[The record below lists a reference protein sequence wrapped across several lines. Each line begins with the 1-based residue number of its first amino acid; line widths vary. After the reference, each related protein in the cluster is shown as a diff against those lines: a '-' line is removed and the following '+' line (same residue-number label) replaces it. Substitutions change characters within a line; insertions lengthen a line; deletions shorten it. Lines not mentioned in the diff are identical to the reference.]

1 MDFRRWHSL
10 YLSPKAGKY
19 YYRVSLK
26 RILAKPVRGG
36 EAIKTDRKL
45 IASTDIDAMRTALY
59 YCWRDDEDFIRLEF
73 RKGAENY
80 TLSIFHIDNNSH
92 ECFTL

>member
-36 EAIKTDRKL
+36 EAIKTDL
-45 IASTDIDAMRTALY
+45 N
-59 YCWRDDEDFIRLEF
+59 EV
-73 RKGAENY
+73 G
-80 TLSIFHIDNNSH
+80 
-92 ECFTL
+92 